1 MNSISGFFIIV
12 SLLFKKQSKEAE
24 EIEDEEDQAAL
35 MKALELSMAQP
46 ELEQG
51 MSHDYESLGLIEER
65 HLKSDTYWIHTIDNG
80 QVFEGM

>member
-1 MNSISGFFIIV
+1 MNQ
-12 SLLFKKQSKEAE
+12 LKEAE

-51 MSHDYESLGLIEER
+51 MSHEYESLGLVEEKS
-65 HLKSDTYWIHTIDNG
+65 KSDTFWIHTIDNG
-80 QVFEGM
+80 QVFESKKWTKAALSYCLKILL